1 MKKMTFKELWKLRN
15 KKIRKV
21 LWERWKGN
29 RQIELLQLENG
40 SIFLRFTRWKEIY
53 DQMYDTEIEGIV
65 KVENTTP
72 DFLVNIKNMDF
83 EELWKRWCK

>member
-1 MKKMTFKELWKLRN
+1 MKRMTFKELWKLRN

-21 LWERWKGN
+21 LWERWKGY
-29 RQIELLQLENG
+29 RQIELLQLEDG

-53 DQMYDTEIEGIV
+53 DQMYDAEIEEIV
-65 KVENTTP
+65 KVEKLTP
-72 DFLVNIKNMDF
+72 SFLMSLKNMDF